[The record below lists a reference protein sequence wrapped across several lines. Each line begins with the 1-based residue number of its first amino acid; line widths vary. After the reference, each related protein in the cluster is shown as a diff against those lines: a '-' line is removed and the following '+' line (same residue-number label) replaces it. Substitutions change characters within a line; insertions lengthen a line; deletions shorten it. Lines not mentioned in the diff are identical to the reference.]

1 LNKRLNYRLKK
12 AIPSLISIIR
22 IFLAPF
28 FLITFLDNYLVL
40 SLLIYVLAVAT
51 DAIDGYLARILDT
64 STSSG
69 AYLDITA
76 DLILVLAGF
85 SAFIIT
91 GIYPIWILLIILLM
105 FLQFI
110 ITSKAK
116 KPVYDPVGKYYGAFL
131 FLIIFV
137 TLINLILI
145 DNQFLNFIF
154 FVSTVIFT
162 IIAVISRLFFI
173 IPSNKLRE

>member
-1 LNKRLNYRLKK
+1 M
-12 AIPSLISIIR
+12 
-22 IFLAPF
+22 
-28 FLITFLDNYLVL
+28 
-40 SLLIYVLAVAT
+40 
-51 DAIDGYLARILDT
+51 
-64 STSSG
+64 
-69 AYLDITA
+69 
-76 DLILVLAGF
+76 
-85 SAFIIT
+85 
-91 GIYPIWILLIILLM
+91 LIILLM

-110 ITSKAK
+110 ITSQAK

-154 FVSTVIFT
+154 LVFIVSFT

-173 IPSNKLRE
+173 IRSNKLRE